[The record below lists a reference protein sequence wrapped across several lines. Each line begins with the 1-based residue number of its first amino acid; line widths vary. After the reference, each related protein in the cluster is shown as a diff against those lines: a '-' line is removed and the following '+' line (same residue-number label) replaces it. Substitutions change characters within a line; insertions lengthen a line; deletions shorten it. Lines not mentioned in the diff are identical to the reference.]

1 MSSSSQPP
9 AATFSGLVDL
19 AAAGLGGR
27 ALGASDEFFA
37 GAENLLKAGRAIFIE
52 GKFTDRGKWMDGWE
66 SRRKRTSGREAAHDW
81 CVLALG
87 APGEVVG
94 FDIDTQHF
102 VGNHPSFASVE
113 GLWAPDAAAGAAA
126 LPALLAREGWVALLE
141 QSPLRPDA
149 QNLFAAL
156 ARGLVSHLRLN
167 IFPDGGVA
175 RFRAFGRV
183 RPRWEAAPELDEE
196 TRAHVAPELRDLAA
210 LANGGLTLACSDAF
224 FGPMNNLLL
233 PGRPADM
240 GGGWET
246 RRRRGP
252 GYDWILVKL
261 GARGAP
267 AVVEVDTR
275 HFKGNFPDRCSL
287 EAIDAPAGARI
298 TDLIGSDAWHPL
310 VPEVKLRADARH
322 FFTVA
327 GVGVRPSSVT
337 HVRLN
342 IFPDGGVARLRLWG
356 RPDA

>member
-1 MSSSSQPP
+1 MSHSASS

-27 ALGASDEFFA
+27 ALGASDDFFA
-37 GAENLLKAGRAIFIE
+37 EVGNLLRPDRAVFVA
-52 GKFTDRGKWMDGWE
+52 GKFTDQGKWMDGWE
-66 SRRKRTSGREAAHDW
+66 SRRKRGAGHDW

-94 FDIDTQHF
+94 LDIDTQHF
-102 VGNHPSFASVE
+102 VGNHPPFASVE
-113 GLWAPDAAAGAAA
+113 GLWAPDAAA
-126 LPALLAREGWVALLE
+126 LPALLAYDGWSELLA

-149 QNLFAAL
+149 QNLFGAL
-156 ARGLVSHLRLN
+156 PRGPVSHVRLN

-175 RFRAFGRV
+175 RFRVFGRV
-183 RPRWEAAPELDEE
+183 HPTWDAPTDPE
-196 TRAHVAPELRDLAA
+196 TRARVPRESCDLAA
-210 LANGGLTLACSDAF
+210 VKNGGLALACSDAF

-233 PGRPADM
+233 PGRPDDM

-252 GYDWILVKL
+252 GSDWIVIKL

-267 AVVEVDTR
+267 ASVEVDTN

-298 TDLIGSDAWHPL
+298 TDLVASSAWRPL
-310 VPEVKLRADARH
+310 VPEVKLTADARH
-322 FFTVA
+322 FFAVDGATA
-327 GVGVRPSSVT
+327 VT

-342 IFPDGGVARLRLWG
+342 IFPDGGVARLRVWG
-356 RPDA
+356 RRDP